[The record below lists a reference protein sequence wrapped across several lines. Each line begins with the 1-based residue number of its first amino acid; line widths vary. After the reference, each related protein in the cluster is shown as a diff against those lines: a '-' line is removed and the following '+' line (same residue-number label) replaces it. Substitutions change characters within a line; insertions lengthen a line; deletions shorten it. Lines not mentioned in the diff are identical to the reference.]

1 MSMKTLKRKAQS
13 IVYINFAP
21 YENAGRILDY
31 LLSEY
36 STVISF
42 TFNFHQLSGS
52 HDRSVMKEYVNG
64 KLQTSRFLY
73 YLPTPKSIAF
83 LILPIRSIII
93 FLQIVTYLFII
104 KKKYGTPDV
113 YFTVN
118 AFIAWCG
125 NIVKKLHLVKKTI
138 FWIWDYYPPIH
149 SDKIVMFMRW
159 LYWQFDKPAG
169 RDTDRVVFLNKR
181 LIQLRKKIGALPLRA
196 SYPIVGIGTDPVDMV
211 RKKPFTPL
219 SFVFLGVLKK
229 SQGLD
234 IFFDSAKDL
243 ALYDPASILHVI
255 GGGPDF
261 DYFKKRARS
270 CPLKVIFHGYIPNES
285 KVNTIIQKSHIG
297 IAPYIPD
304 ESNCTYFSD
313 PSKIKRYIN
322 FGLPVVTTNVFS
334 FSKNIESKKAGII
347 IPYNNG
353 SFVHAVKKICKQYKF
368 YQKNALY
375 LAGRYIFTNLY
386 DKIFES

>member
-1 MSMKTLKRKAQS
+1 MKTFKRKTKS
-13 IVYINFAP
+13 IVYVNFAP

-36 STVISF
+36 STVLSF
-42 TFNFHQLSGS
+42 TFNFHRLSGS
-52 HDRSVMKEYVNG
+52 RDRSVMKEYVNG
-64 KLQTSRFLY
+64 RLKHTHFLY
-73 YLPTPKSIAF
+73 YLPTPKNIAF

-93 FLQIVTYLFII
+93 FLQIITYLFMI
-104 KKKYGTPDV
+104 KKRYGTPDI

-125 NIVKKLHLVKKTI
+125 NIVRNLHLVKKTV
-138 FWIWDYYPPIH
+138 FWVWDYYPPVH

-169 RDTDRVVFLNKR
+169 QDTDRVVFLNKR
-181 LIQLRKKIGALPLRA
+181 LIQLRKKIGVLPLRA
-196 SYPIVGIGTDPVDMV
+196 SYPVVEIGTDPTASLQ
-211 RKKPFTPL
+211 KNPFIPL
-219 SFVFLGVLKK
+219 SYVFLGVLKK

-243 ALYDPASILHVI
+243 ASYNPEGTLHVI

-261 DYFKKRARS
+261 EYFKKRALS
-270 CPLKVIFHGYIPNES
+270 CPLKVIFHGYIPDES
-285 KVNTIIQKSHIG
+285 KVNSIIRKCHIG

-304 ESNCTYFSD
+304 GSNCTYFSD

-334 FSKNIESKKAGII
+334 FSKNIKADKAGIV
-347 IPYNNG
+347 IPYDTV
-353 SFVHAVKKICKQYKF
+353 SFVHAVKQIYAHYDT
-368 YQKNALY
+368 YQKNALH
-375 LAGRYIFTNLY
+375 LAKNYIFTNLY
-386 DKIFES
+386 GKIFEA